1 MQIRPFQPADLDQLT
16 EIDGTI
22 ESTQYMHV
30 GQSGDDAALTWSL
43 EPRPLRGKLIEPNP
57 IDDDLRFM
65 LKRIASGA
73 DEATALVAEHQE
85 QVVALLAT
93 RLVPAAN
100 LLHIQDLR
108 VDYDMRRQ
116 GLASAMLFQ
125 AIQSARESGLR
136 AIRARSLT
144 NNAAASS
151 LLAKLG
157 FELSGVDTRRN
168 SNHDLVKESVTL
180 FWYLCFD

>member
-1 MQIRPFQPADLDQLT
+1 MQIRPIQPADLDQLAD
-16 EIDGTI
+16 IDGTI
-22 ESTQYMHV
+22 ESTQYLHV
-30 GQSGDDAALTWSL
+30 GQSGDDTALTWSL
-43 EPRPLRGKLIEPNP
+43 ESRPLRGKLIEPNP

-65 LKRIASGA
+65 LKQIVTGV

-85 QVVALLAT
+85 QVVALLAA
-93 RLVPAAN
+93 RPVPSAN

-144 NNAAASS
+144 NNAPASA